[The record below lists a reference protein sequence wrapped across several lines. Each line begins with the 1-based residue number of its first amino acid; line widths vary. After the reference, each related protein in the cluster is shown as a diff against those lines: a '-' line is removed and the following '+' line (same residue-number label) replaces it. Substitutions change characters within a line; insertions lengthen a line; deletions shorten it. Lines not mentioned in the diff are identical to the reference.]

1 VAGSLAAALEAL
13 EADAVVTD
21 PRTAASDE
29 AAALRRELLLRILLQ
44 NALLILSLALF
55 TAFAILTL
63 LRPGLAWAAAA
74 GHGAAGLGAALQWC
88 HHGIR
93 TRQIKA
99 YLLMIEADA
108 GDGTHPQGWE
118 RWLPA
123 HRPQTLL
130 GSRWLISTKGSFIGL
145 QLAMIVLALRVAPA
159 IDPIPALAALG
170 LALAA
175 AGFLLTNP
183 KE

>member
-1 VAGSLAAALEAL
+1 MTA
-13 EADAVVTD
+13 

-74 GHGAAGLGAALQWC
+74 GHGAAGLG
-88 HHGIR
+88 
-93 TRQIKA
+93 
-99 YLLMIEADA
+99 
-108 GDGTHPQGWE
+108 
-118 RWLPA
+118 
-123 HRPQTLL
+123 
-130 GSRWLISTKGSFIGL
+130 
-145 QLAMIVLALRVAPA
+145 
-159 IDPIPALAALG
+159 